1 MHTKT
6 NHEVHEYFR
15 IAPELLPYLPELFA
29 DLWAIGSAPEIIVA
43 WLRRLGLPPR
53 STRAID
59 LGCGKGA
66 VAITLAKELNYQIF
80 GFDFFEPFVLAAR
93 QKAQEPNVAE
103 LCTFTCA
110 DMRHALN
117 SASNYDLAIYTA
129 VGDVLGSV
137 AQCVGRLREAIHPHG
152 YMIIDDGFRLTND
165 PIAFPGYEYYA
176 SHEETIHQLTAHGD
190 KILQEKIFSVA
201 EMKQVNQRNTAFI
214 TQSASAIVKSHP
226 ELADAL
232 SEFLEQERQECEIL
246 ERDVACA
253 MWLIEKA

>member
-1 MHTKT
+1 MHTQT
-6 NHEVHEYFR
+6 NHEIHEYFR
-15 IAPELLPYLPELFA
+15 ISPELLPYLPELFA

-66 VAITLAKELNYQIF
+66 VAISLAKELNYQIF

-93 QKAQEPNVAE
+93 QKAQELNVTE
-103 LCTFTCA
+103 LCTFAFA

-117 SASNYDLAIYTA
+117 SAVNYDLAIYTA

-137 AQCVGRLREAIHPHG
+137 AQCVGRLREAIHSRG
-152 YMIIDDGFRLTND
+152 YIIIDDGFRLTHD

-176 SHEETIHQLTAHGD
+176 SREETIRQLTAHGD
-190 KILQEKIFSVA
+190 KIIQEKIFSVA
-201 EMKQVNQRNTAFI
+201 EMKQVNQRNTAVI
-214 TQSASAIVKSHP
+214 TQSASALVKSHP

>member
-15 IAPELLPYLPELFA
+15 ISPELLPYLPELFA
-29 DLWAIGSAPEIIVA
+29 DLWAIGSAPEIIVE
-43 WLRRLGLPPR
+43 WLRPLGLPPQ

-80 GFDFFEPFVLAAR
+80 GFDFFAPFILAAR
-93 QKAQEPNVAE
+93 QKAQELNVTE
-103 LCTFTCA
+103 LCTFACM
-110 DMRHALN
+110 DMRHALK
-117 SASNYDLAIYTA
+117 SASNYDLAVYTA
-129 VGDVLGSV
+129 VGDVLGTI
-137 AQCVGRLREAIHPHG
+137 AQCIGRLREAIHSRG
-152 YMIIDDGFRLTND
+152 YMVIDDGFRLTHD
-165 PIAFPGYEYYA
+165 PIAFPAYEYYA
-176 SHEETIHQLTAHGD
+176 SYEETIHQLTAHGD
-190 KILQEKIFSVA
+190 KIIQEKIFSME

-214 TQSASAIVKSHP
+214 TQSAGALVKSHP
-226 ELADAL
+226 ELADSL

-246 ERDVACA
+246 ERDVASA